1 MKKAMLFVFLL
12 PLYGTAQ
19 NITFDWLNQPC
30 ASTLSCDSGCTAC
43 NLPVNSGTQFI
54 GNNVGFLGVD
64 ICPHPVVI
72 GDNALLTYGW
82 PAIADTAHMVIVT
95 GLAFTPTRIDSIIIR
110 HRGGSDGPQR
120 VLVKFGVNVSLPQIV
135 IADIYTPDAFG
146 NSVLTD
152 LGVVQASE
160 TMVYGFFELTLQP
173 YQGSG
178 GSWDLDEL
186 RIVGSPAASAG
197 ISEFQQRPDPKA
209 LRFDLLGQ
217 PANNNGPTGLYI
229 DRFRRV
235 TLN

>member
-12 PLYGTAQ
+12 PLFGTAQ

-43 NLPVNSGTQFI
+43 NLPVNTGTQFI

-64 ICPHPVVI
+64 ICPHPIVI

-120 VLVKFGVNVSLPQIV
+120 VLVKFGVNVSLPQNV
-135 IADIYTPDAFG
+135 IADIYMPELIKATSLR
-146 NSVLTD
+146 SVKVPSLLLRYRPTRPRLALPTAKSTQPSPSTSAHAAPIELVSA
-152 LGVVQASE
+152 LGRLE
-160 TMVYGFFELTLQP
+160 KLINWKLP
-173 YQGSG
+173 PPR
-178 GSWDLDEL
+178 L
-186 RIVGSPAASAG
+186 R
-197 ISEFQQRPDPKA
+197 
-209 LRFDLLGQ
+209 
-217 PANNNGPTGLYI
+217 
-229 DRFRRV
+229 
-235 TLN
+235 